1 MEKII
6 QIQSIDELITKME
19 LGHTWYYSLQLD
31 TNITDDDHFDDIN
44 DF

>member
-1 MEKII
+1 
-6 QIQSIDELITKME
+6 ME
-19 LGHTWYYSLQLD
+19 LGHTWYYNIQLD